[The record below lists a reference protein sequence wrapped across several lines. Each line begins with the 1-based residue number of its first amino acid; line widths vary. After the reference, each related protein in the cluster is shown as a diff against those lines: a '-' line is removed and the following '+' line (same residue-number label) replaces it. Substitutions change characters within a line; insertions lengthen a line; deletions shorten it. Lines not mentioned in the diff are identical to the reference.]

1 MSAKSITMT
10 TFSKNQWLTLI
21 VFSVAD
27 FCSAICVSIQA
38 PFYPEEAEHK
48 GASPTQYGLVFGVYE
63 ATVFIVSPLLGK
75 YLNKLGARRV
85 FIVGTF
91 TTGICAVMFGLLNR
105 FEDTDVFVGFSFFV
119 RMVQGAGNAGFLTA
133 SFAIVASEFP
143 DRVATMF
150 ASLETFFGL
159 GLIVGP
165 AVGASLFELGG
176 FSLPFIVMGFLLVM
190 AACLALFILPEYQDY
205 CREELADGKG
215 ILDAFK
221 VPSVMF
227 SALSVFGASISIGF
241 LQATLEPHMR
251 TQFHLSTMMVGV
263 MFMINGGMYAV
274 SAPCWGWLCD
284 NCVNPTIIIMAGSS
298 LVTISFSLIGPLPI
312 FHMEN
317 IYEVCILGLVLHGL
331 GFGAEVV
338 SGFVLAH
345 KGALNA
351 GFPDNLSTY
360 GLISGLWT
368 STFALG
374 ACVGPSVAGFL
385 VDSSN
390 FRSASLFVV
399 IIHAA
404 LLLVAILFLFTELAV
419 FSKRKNYHQIDDL
432 ENSRHSEGYS
442 SADGTLDES
451 PVAELDFPRNQSSL
465 LTQAPSWNRPFL
477 PCLGENMF
485 SVTPTTPIIT
495 TPSQCSTPAP
505 LNGNAET
512 INNSG
517 RQSEKEYFN
526 ESSPFIFPSY
536 QYQGVFSPNQ
546 HQQQHD
552 TIHIIP
558 NMKD

>member
-1 MSAKSITMT
+1 MTAKSSTMK
-10 TFSKNQWLTLI
+10 TFSKKQWLTLI

-38 PFYPEEAEHK
+38 PFYPKEAELK

-91 TTGICAVMFGLLNR
+91 TTGFCAVMFGLLNR
-105 FEDTDVFVGFSFFV
+105 FEDTDVFVGLSFFI

-165 AVGASLFELGG
+165 TVGASLFELGG

-284 NCVNPTIIIMAGSS
+284 NCINPTIVIMAGSF
-298 LVTISFSLIGPLPI
+298 LVTISFSIIGPLPI
-312 FHMEN
+312 FHVKA
-317 IYEVCILGLVLHGL
+317 IYEVCILGLVLHGI

-345 KGALNA
+345 KGALSA

-360 GLISGLWT
+360 GIISGLWT

-385 VDSSN
+385 VDISN
-390 FRSASLFVV
+390 FRSASVFVV
-399 IIHAA
+399 IIHTA
-404 LLLVAILFLFTELAV
+404 LLLVAILFLFSELVV
-419 FSKRKNYHQIDDL
+419 FSKRKNYQQIDDL
-432 ENSRHSEGYS
+432 ES
-442 SADGTLDES
+442 SNAHGTLDES
-451 PVAELDFPRNQSSL
+451 PVADLYFPRNQSSL

-477 PCLGENMF
+477 PFLGDDLF
-485 SVTPTTPIIT
+485 SVTPTSPIIT

-505 LNGNAET
+505 LMGNVE
-512 INNSG
+512 IVNSLG
-517 RQSEKEYFN
+517 CQSKKKYSKNN

-536 QYQGVFSPNQ
+536 QYQDE
-546 HQQQHD
+546 QQCD
-552 TIHIIP
+552 MIHIIP
-558 NMKD
+558 NMID